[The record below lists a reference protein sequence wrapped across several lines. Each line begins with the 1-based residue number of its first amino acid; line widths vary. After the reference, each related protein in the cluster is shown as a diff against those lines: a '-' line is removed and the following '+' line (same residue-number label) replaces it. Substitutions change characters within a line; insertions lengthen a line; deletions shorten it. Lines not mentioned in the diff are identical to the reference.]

1 LPPGDGILQNNKHG
15 KDPDNTYAII
25 RINSDGSA
33 SAAALTN
40 NNQFFQT
47 GTIVKN

>member
-1 LPPGDGILQNNKHG
+1 MVLFDNHG
-15 KDPDNTYAII
+15 KDPDNTSVII
-25 RINSDGSA
+25 RINSDDGSA
-33 SAAALTN
+33 SAAALSN